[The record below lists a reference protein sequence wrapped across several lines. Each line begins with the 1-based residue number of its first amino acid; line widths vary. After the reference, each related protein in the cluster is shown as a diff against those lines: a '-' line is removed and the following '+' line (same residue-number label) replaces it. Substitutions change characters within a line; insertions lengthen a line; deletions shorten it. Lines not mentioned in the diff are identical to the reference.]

1 MAEPVP
7 AGRSICILSGKKAV
21 GKPWQ
26 GLQLFC
32 TGSGEK
38 ILNTKKHGTDID
50 RDRYFL
56 YKVCFR
62 YLSNVSLNTLYR
74 IIRDRLLQADTDR
87 QASKKQEMAH

>member
-1 MAEPVP
+1 MAGIT
-7 AGRSICILSGKKAV
+7 ALLHRLRGKN
-21 GKPWQ
+21 P
-26 GLQLFC
+26 
-32 TGSGEK
+32 EY
-38 ILNTKKHGTDID
+38 KKHGTDID

-62 YLSNVSLNTLYR
+62 YLNNVSLNTLYR